1 MKMNKIIFLLV
12 FFIFNT
18 TLILGQSNYRPGQVG
33 NAIQLTGE
41 DYITGEDG
49 VPRMSINI
57 WGHVKYPGAYLVY
70 DGIDILTCLSMA
82 GGPLKGAKLSK
93 VSIISKDTSSYKI
106 DLQKIIDN
114 NNSTNNFS
122 LKPYDTIYI
131 DETMG
136 NYLLARS
143 NVINILLQ
151 ITNLI
156 LISNANNEK

>member
-1 MKMNKIIFLLV
+1 MKTNKLILLSILLV
-12 FFIFNT
+12 FST
-18 TLILGQSNYRPGQVG
+18 SLILGQSSYRPGQVG
-33 NAIQLTGE
+33 NSIQLTGE

-49 VPRMSINI
+49 VPRMSVNI

-70 DGIDILTCLSMA
+70 DGIDLLTCLSMA
-82 GGPLKGAKLSK
+82 GGPLKGAKLSEI
-93 VSIISKDTSSYKI
+93 SIISKDGSSIKI
-106 DLQKIIDN
+106 NLEDMMDKN
-114 NNSTNNFS
+114 NISS
-122 LKPYDTIYI
+122 LTVKPYDTIYI

-156 LISNANNEK
+156 LISQDP

>member
-1 MKMNKIIFLLV
+1 MVICFLSFSLLSAQ
-12 FFIFNT
+12 F
-18 TLILGQSNYRPGQVG
+18 NYRPNQIGSSS
-33 NAIQLTGE
+33 QLNGE

-57 WGHVKYPGAYLVY
+57 WGHVKYPGSYLVY
-70 DGIDILTCLSMA
+70 DGIDVLTCLSMA
-82 GGPLKGAKLSK
+82 GGPMTGAKLKEVVIVSK
-93 VSIISKDTSSYKI
+93 DGSNRTVNLDKLLKNSSTSIIE
-106 DLQKIIDN
+106 
-114 NNSTNNFS
+114 

-131 DETMG
+131 DETLG

-156 LISNANNEK
+156 LISTNNK